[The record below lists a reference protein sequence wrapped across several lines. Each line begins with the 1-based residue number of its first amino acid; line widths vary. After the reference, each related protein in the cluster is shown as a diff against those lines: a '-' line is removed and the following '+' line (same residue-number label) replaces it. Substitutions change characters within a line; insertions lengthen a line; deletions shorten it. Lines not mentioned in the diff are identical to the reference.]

1 MLNLLPIT
9 KIVALVAASYG
20 FLLLSLS
27 PFLSPSDAFRGAAV
41 VDIALLVLLSFGWRW
56 LWTKFPALNRWIYPD
71 LNGHWL
77 AEIHWV
83 QGDKSGIAVGTARI
97 TQDFFRFG
105 IDVDAPNSESNT
117 IALVLKKDTE
127 TGKPL
132 LHYIY
137 EVREKHTRPGG
148 DNVYRGAASLTF
160 DALSDRQLSGN
171 YFTSRSTA
179 GRFQF
184 SRVR

>member
-1 MLNLLPIT
+1 M
-9 KIVALVAASYG
+9 
-20 FLLLSLS
+20 F
-27 PFLSPSDAFRGAAV
+27 
-41 VDIALLVLLSFGWRW
+41 VLLSVGWRW
-56 LWTKFPALNRWIYPD
+56 LWLKLPALNRWIYPD
-71 LNGHWL
+71 LNGLWV

-83 QGDKSGIAVGTARI
+83 RGSSSGVALATAQI

-117 IALVLKKDTE
+117 IALVLKKDGE

-137 EVREKHTRPGG
+137 EVREKHTHPGG
-148 DNVYRGAASLTF
+148 DNVYRGAASLAF
-160 DALSDRQLSGN
+160 DAHSDRQLSGN

-184 SRVR
+184 SRVG

>member
-1 MLNLLPIT
+1 MFNLLPTT
-9 KIVALVAASYG
+9 KIVALIAASYG
-20 FLLLSLS
+20 FFLLSFS
-27 PFLSPSDAFRGAAV
+27 AFLSPSDAFRGAAV
-41 VDIALLVLLSFGWRW
+41 VDIVLFALLSVGWRW
-56 LWTKFPALNRWIYPD
+56 LWIKVPALNRWIYPD
-71 LNGHWL
+71 LNGHWV
-77 AEIHWV
+77 AKIHWV
-83 QGDKSGIAVGTARI
+83 QGNNSGVALGTAHI

-105 IDVDAPNSESNT
+105 IDVDASNSASNT

-184 SRVR
+184 SRLR